1 MDKIKYIVPNACT
14 AFSLILGLASIVQSV
29 NGHFE
34 LAGWM
39 ILWGVLLDKLDGT
52 FARLLDASSEFGAQ
66 MDSFA
71 DFVSFGMAPAALLFW
86 GLADNDMVNSVW
98 LIAGCL
104 VFIVATASRLAR
116 YNVAEPPLGHLMFY
130 GIPTTFMGAIIA
142 SGFLSWKTLHLVDES
157 MAIAP
162 FFLFIA
168 AIAMVS
174 SVKLPKVKP
183 RKNLALNIF
192 QAMNVL
198 FAYIFAPMQ
207 MFPEV
212 LFCQG
217 LFYVLVGIVWY
228 GIAPPVD
235 DAELQESPIA
245 NLG

>member
-1 MDKIKYIVPNACT
+1 
-14 AFSLILGLASIVQSV
+14 
-29 NGHFE
+29 
-34 LAGWM
+34 
-39 ILWGVLLDKLDGT
+39 
-52 FARLLDASSEFGAQ
+52 
-66 MDSFA
+66 
-71 DFVSFGMAPAALLFW
+71 
-86 GLADNDMVNSVW
+86 MVNSVW

-174 SVKLPKVKP
+174 SVKLPQVKP

-235 DAELQESPIA
+235 DAELQENPIA

>member
-1 MDKIKYIVPNACT
+1 
-14 AFSLILGLASIVQSV
+14 
-29 NGHFE
+29 
-34 LAGWM
+34 
-39 ILWGVLLDKLDGT
+39 
-52 FARLLDASSEFGAQ
+52 
-66 MDSFA
+66 
-71 DFVSFGMAPAALLFW
+71 
-86 GLADNDMVNSVW
+86 
-98 LIAGCL
+98 
-104 VFIVATASRLAR
+104 
-116 YNVAEPPLGHLMFY
+116 
-130 GIPTTFMGAIIA
+130 
-142 SGFLSWKTLHLVDES
+142 